1 MIEEAMQIHPP
12 VAPLERAQTG
22 NVYPWHCDQWGHL
35 NVQNYALWFAEAA
48 AHALHRCGLGP
59 SRLAELGATPFPRRQ
74 RVWYR
79 KEFRL
84 GEVAVTDA
92 ATIAG
97 TGGPTVLARMR
108 EAISGAPATDC
119 VMEMALHDAATLAPR
134 DWPDLPSGLAA
145 EGSLGEAAGLLGP
158 WPVELP
164 AGRLPGMR
172 ESLRGVVNTWD
183 CDQHGTATTKRYFNA
198 FSDAGLALMTGLQL
212 DPKVLLE
219 AGLSSAALGFYLVV
233 CFLSG
238 VAVGATVQVAP
249 THRAERDLPHQ
260 LAFLSDTDPKMRK
273 LAIAGRARINPH
285 WVAWMMGYERGW
297 IMPDEDLTETT
308 GVPGEWA
315 WLHAR

>member
-1 MIEEAMQIHPP
+1 MIAGAMQIHPP
-12 VAPLERAQTG
+12 AAPLQRAQTG

-59 SRLAELGATPFPRRQ
+59 SRLAEMSATPFPRRQ

-92 ATIAG
+92 ATTAR

-119 VMEMALHDAATLAPR
+119 VMEMALHDAGTLALR
-134 DWPDLPSGLAA
+134 DWPEDLSGLAA
-145 EGSLGEAAGLLGP
+145 ADSLGDAADLLAP

-219 AGLSSAALGFYLVV
+219 AGLSSAALEYRVIYDRRMRAGDAFVMFTGMTAAEGRKTWRFVHVMEDAATGAPIARTDVV
-233 CFLSG
+233 G
-238 VAVGATVQVAP
+238 VFIDAKARRAVPPPDWV
-249 THRAERDLPHQ
+249 RSR
-260 LAFLSDTDPKMRK
+260 TDG
-273 LAIAGRARINPH
+273 IRI
-285 WVAWMMGYERGW
+285 
-297 IMPDEDLTETT
+297 D
-308 GVPGEWA
+308 
-315 WLHAR
+315 